1 MQSMH
6 WLKMKQALSVV
17 VQEGRGAGS
26 AAMNENSMF

>member
-26 AAMNENSMF
+26 AAMNEKSMF